1 MGVST
6 FQSLQA
12 DFSTSALRSYTQSQ
26 FCWSDYRSETN
37 TAIYETSFG
46 GVRLGAVGVFR
57 HAGRGTFYGYRRLD
71 HIRADHIDD
80 YLLSLP
86 LQGTVTLSQ
95 LGTEVQAEPG
105 VLLITAM
112 EHPLTAA
119 VRGAAGSGPFDGF
132 HVIVSG
138 SLLRA
143 QTPYIDECC
152 RRPIGVASG
161 SGKIMAGLFM
171 LAIQESA
178 EMSEPECRRLDRML
192 VDSVANALSGA
203 RESLRLAHSRQGRLL
218 DRALHYVNSNLS
230 DPGLD
235 PHKVAAH
242 CNVSVSYLHRAFAAA
257 SLKLGT
263 VLRETRLIRARE
275 SLRNP
280 ELMHQSVSEIAQRWG
295 FADAAY
301 FCRAYRAQ
309 FSRTPTEDRRDA
321 RRQLV

>member
-1 MGVST
+1 MTVST
-6 FQSLQA
+6 FQSLRP

-37 TAIYETSFG
+37 TEIYETSFG

-86 LQGTVTLSQ
+86 LSGSVTLSQ
-95 LGTEVQAEPG
+95 LGAEVQAEPG
-105 VLLITAM
+105 AMLITAM
-112 EHPLTAA
+112 EHPLTA
-119 VRGAAGSGPFDGF
+119 VVHGAAGVGSFDAF

-152 RRPIGVASG
+152 RRPIKVASG
-161 SGKIMAGLFM
+161 SGKIMAALFM
-171 LAIQESA
+171 LAIQESG
-178 EMSEPECRRLDRML
+178 ELSEAECRRLDHML
-192 VDSVANALSGA
+192 VDAVANALSA
-203 RESLRLAHSRQGRLL
+203 VRVSSLAHSRSGRLIE
-218 DRALHYVNSNLS
+218 RAMHYINSNLS
-230 DPGLD
+230 DPALC
-235 PHKVAAH
+235 PQSVAAH
-242 CNVSVSYLHRAFAAA
+242 CNISVSYLHRAFASE
-257 SLKLGT
+257 SLKFSA

-280 ELMHQSVSEIAQRWG
+280 ELMHQGVSEIAQRWG

-309 FSRTPTEDRRDA
+309 FARTPTEDRRDA
-321 RRQLV
+321 QRQLA

>member
-26 FCWSDYRSETN
+26 FCASDYRSEAN
-37 TAIYETSFG
+37 TSIYETSFG

-57 HAGRGTFYGYRRLD
+57 HSGRGAFYGYRRLD
-71 HIRADHIDD
+71 HIRSDHIDD
-80 YLLSLP
+80 YLISLP
-86 LQGTVTLSQ
+86 LQGSVTLSQ
-95 LGTEVQAEPG
+95 LGVDVLAQPG
-105 VLLITAM
+105 LFLITAM
-112 EHPLTAA
+112 EHPLTCTVQAA
-119 VRGAAGSGPFDGF
+119 PESGGFDAF

-152 RRPIGVASG
+152 RRPIKVASG
-161 SGKIMAGLFM
+161 SGKIMATLFM
-171 LAIQESA
+171 LAIQESG
-178 EMSEPECRRLDRML
+178 ELSEAECRRLDHML
-192 VDSVANALSGA
+192 VDSVANALSA
-203 RESLRLAHSRQGRLL
+203 VRVSSLAHSRSGRLIE
-218 DRALHYVNSNLS
+218 RAMHYINSTLS
-230 DPGLD
+230 DPALC
-235 PHKVAAH
+235 PQTVAAH
-242 CNVSVSYLHRAFAAA
+242 CNVSVSYLHRAFASE
-257 SLKLGT
+257 SLKFSA

-321 RRQLV
+321 RRQLA